1 MMGTKFSGSWP
12 FEALRLFSNPSLG
25 VLVRANIPR
34 RVAFA
39 NCLTLPTLRCH
50 VPGSHLGS
58 GAPWALPGQ
67 RAAGLSQRDS
77 HGSAP
82 GTDLAQAVCLGLSP
96 RCAHLM
102 GSRKESVWALRVV

>member
-25 VLVRANIPR
+25 VLVRANVPR
-34 RVAFA
+34 RVAFV
-39 NCLTLPTLRCH
+39 NCLTLPTLRCQ
-50 VPGSHLGS
+50 VPVSHPGA

-67 RAAGLSQRDS
+67 RAAGLSQRHS

-82 GTDLAQAVCLGLSP
+82 GTDLAQAVSLGLSL
-96 RCAHLM
+96 RRAHLM
-102 GSRKESVWALRVV
+102 GGR